1 MYHRYGE
8 LSLRDLWPLVCENI
22 VSVFLAGLFFATKSG
37 WNAIAGVGML
47 GCAAIPL
54 YSISSA
60 MSEKFAVRNNTISIS
75 KFGKKR
81 VISLPEEI
89 TVVVSYADIRTPF
102 AVYTA
107 LGKETRIL
115 PGRYAVTILHKAQI
129 SMLLERL
136 HHHRISKYT
145 ASSIQDILPE
155 YQYIYSF
162 VGNVSLL
169 TEVQQNAKCSFII
182 PVSLKDQYNELRE
195 IPHAYF
201 DKEA

>member
-1 MYHRYGE
+1 MYHRYGK
-8 LSLRDLWPLVCENI
+8 LSLSDLWPFVCESI
-22 VSVFLAGLFFATKSG
+22 VSVSLAVLFFATKSG
-37 WNAIAGVGML
+37 LTAIAGVCML
-47 GCAAIPL
+47 GCAAISL

-60 MSEKFAVRNNTISIS
+60 MSEKYAVRNNTISIS

-89 TVVVSYADIRTPF
+89 TVVVSYADIRPPF
-102 AVYTA
+102 AVYSA

-115 PGRYAVTILHKAQI
+115 PGRYAVTLLHKVQTP
-129 SMLLERL
+129 MVLERL

-145 ASSIQDILPE
+145 ASSIRDILPE

-162 VGNVSLL
+162 VGNASLL
-169 TEVQQNAKCSFII
+169 TEVQQNAKCNFII

-195 IPHAYF
+195 IPLAYF

>member
-22 VSVFLAGLFFATKSG
+22 VSVFLAVLFFAMKSG
-37 WNAIAGVGML
+37 WSAIAGVVML
-47 GCAAIPL
+47 GCAAISL

-60 MSEKFAVRNNTISIS
+60 MSERFTVCNNSISVS
-75 KFGKKR
+75 KFGR
-81 VISLPEEI
+81 ISAISLPEEI
-89 TVVVSYADIRTPF
+89 MVVISTADIRTPF

-115 PGRYAVTILHKAQI
+115 PGRYAVTILQKMQT

-136 HHHRISKYT
+136 HHHHISKYT

-162 VGNVSLL
+162 VGNAPLL
-169 TEVQQNAKCSFII
+169 TAVQQAANCSFII
-182 PVSLKDQYNELRE
+182 PASLKDQYDELKE
-195 IPHAYF
+195 ILDVYW
-201 DKEA
+201 DEEA

>member
-1 MYHRYGE
+1 
-8 LSLRDLWPLVCENI
+8 
-22 VSVFLAGLFFATKSG
+22 
-37 WNAIAGVGML
+37 ML
-47 GCAAIPL
+47 GCAAISL

-60 MSEKFAVRNNTISIS
+60 MSERFTVCNNSISVS
-75 KFGKKR
+75 KFGR
-81 VISLPEEI
+81 ISAISLPEEI
-89 TVVVSYADIRTPF
+89 MVVISTADIRTPF

-115 PGRYAVTILHKAQI
+115 PGRYAVTILHKAQT